1 MNGKPP
7 PPEGDTTEDEPAKV
21 KVEPL
26 NYTEK
31 ATQEAQGAETKVNV
45 DVTSFNAGLIACL
58 KRKQM
63 IHCNHISPTA

>member
-21 KVEPL
+21 KVELL

-45 DVTSFNAGLIACL
+45 DVSKGLGG
-58 KRKQM
+58 
-63 IHCNHISPTA
+63 S